1 MKFGR
6 VKFAVLL
13 AAGIFVS
20 QALVAHAQNDPM
32 SSPASNTQ
40 PNQPQQQQPG
50 TVSMQDS
57 TGGSDANI
65 GLMRDKQF
73 LRKAAENGIADVELS
88 KLAAEKGSTDDV
100 KAFGKKMVAEHGEL
114 NQQIAT
120 VADGLGLRLP
130 KTMNSAAKAEYDK
143 LKALSG
149 PDFDKEYLTYMSK
162 AHHEAF
168 RDYRTEATSA
178 TNENVKELI
187 GKAAPAIRD
196 HSMEIDK
203 IAKDEGIALPG
214 RRPGP
219 PPAGAAPPP
228 APPQ

>member
-6 VKFAVLL
+6 VQFAVLIV
-13 AAGIFVS
+13 AGTFVS
-20 QALVAHAQNDPM
+20 QALVARAQNDSIPT
-32 SSPASNTQ
+32 PASNTQ
-40 PNQPQQQQPG
+40 SNQPQQQQPG
-50 TVSMQDS
+50 SVSMQDS
-57 TGGSDANI
+57 TGGSDANV

-73 LRKAAENGIADVELS
+73 LRKAAEAGIADVELG
-88 KLAAEKGSTDDV
+88 KLAAERGNTADV
-100 KAFGKKMVAEHGEL
+100 KAFGQKMVDDHSTL

-130 KTMNSAAKAEYDK
+130 KTMNSAGKAEYDK

-149 PDFDKEYLTYMSK
+149 EDFDKEYVTYMSK
-162 AHHEAF
+162 ANHEAF

-187 GKAAPAIRD
+187 GKAAPMVRD
-196 HSMEIDK
+196 HSMAIDK
-203 IAKDEGIALPG
+203 IGRDEGIVMPG

-219 PPAGAAPPP
+219 PPGGAPPP